1 MEIWSHENGGGEFER
16 YAQQLGLAEH
26 SYVDSREL
34 REWCRENRHRYYIPE
49 WLLKEWRMPV
59 TESDL

>member
-1 MEIWSHENGGGEFER
+1 MEIRPHENGCGQFEL
-16 YAQQLGLAEH
+16 YAQQLGLTEQ

-34 REWCRENRHRYYIPE
+34 REWCRVNRHRCYIPE
-49 WLLKEWRMPV
+49 WLLKEWRMTV

>member
-1 MEIWSHENGGGEFER
+1 MELRPNENGCGAFER
-16 YAQQLGLAEH
+16 YAQQLGLTER

-34 REWCRENRHRYYIPE
+34 REWCRENRHRCYIPE
-49 WLLKEWRMPV
+49 WLLKEWRMTV